1 MLWPLRQLIK
11 LINYVQCASRQ
22 IVIENYQLAIATD
35 KAPEIRFINARA
47 HMTQPRLFIF
57 PFSLFF
63 CMYEF
68 ANVQREAKSTILHV
82 NEFIQFN

>member
-22 IVIENYQLAIATD
+22 IVIENYQLTIATD
-35 KAPEIRFINARA
+35 KAPEIRFINSRA
-47 HMTQPRLFIF
+47 HMTQSRLFIF

-63 CMYEF
+63 FVRLYECLTRGKVD
-68 ANVQREAKSTILHV
+68 NSPCQ
-82 NEFIQFN
+82 